1 MSNRYKEEGEK
12 SGPDT
17 EGEKSG
23 PDTDTTKIKTEN
35 HGHTLRFRYQFR
47 KYELTCNA
55 PVTVQDR
62 LQTDFYFKA
71 ICKKNQKGGQKG
83 GQKELVIQREQLP
96 RAAVTPH
103 FPCCLLSDNE
113 LLDIKFINSDGNS
126 GRVKTQNL
134 SVLSPEKFVSFYI
147 KTKGEKNIRM
157 LMKNKELKTIVDYA
171 CVYAV
176 KGEAVR
182 AALKRDGRFNSVLF
196 KKGALKDEKS
206 ESIMN
211 LFNPVDH
218 LDGKQFQVIVSPHQS
233 GSQEPSQE
241 SSQEMSHESGETVKD
256 EKSEVPEPP
265 QEKKPNEDFTSAQ
278 EKKTETPPKEKKK
291 RKYPDLKEI
300 PNTQEILKLLRAQHG
315 ELLKTLKERENLKNN
330 VEVKRFFRE
339 EYDKS
344 AQSFSEVKRVKQLME
359 LSDLICQIRINGSVN
374 GTGFLLFDRYVLT
387 NAHVVGDLVP
397 CTPTLKHELTAVFDF
412 EDLQSEVKVIP
423 VKENVVAFFYGK
435 DDMGNYLDFALLE
448 LSSDGK
454 QSGDGKSDLPELL
467 RHCNTPPTRGGVCII
482 GHPGGGVKRMDPCF
496 IIAKDDIKQEAERYS
511 EKNQNLNVFRVI
523 TQQCLA
529 EDKELRELQIMYHSC
544 FFHGSSGSPVFD
556 EYCNLIGVHTGGY
569 SYEGQRGETR
579 RMEFGLPM
587 FPILVQIFIQCR
599 EKKRSALVQY
609 FESQNNLKLVLQE
622 AEKQLQ
628 RSPQPMDIP

>member
-1 MSNRYKEEGEK
+1 MSNRYKE
-12 SGPDT
+12 

-23 PDTDTTKIKTEN
+23 PDTDTTKIKTEH

-71 ICKKNQKGGQKG
+71 ICKKNQKGGQK
-83 GQKELVIQREQLP
+83 ELVIQREQLP

-113 LLDIKFINSDGNS
+113 LLDIKFIISDGNS
-126 GRVKTQNL
+126 GRVKTQNH
-134 SVLSPEKFVSFYI
+134 SVLSTENFVSFYI

-157 LMKNKELKTIVDYA
+157 LMKNKELKTIVDYV

-182 AALKRDGRFNSVLF
+182 AALKRDGRFNTVLF
-196 KKGALKDEKS
+196 KKGALKEEKT
-206 ESIMN
+206 ESIMHLSN
-211 LFNPVDH
+211 LVDH
-218 LDGKQFQVIVSPHQS
+218 LDGKQFQVIVSPHPS

-256 EKSEVPEPP
+256 EKSEVSEPP
-265 QEKKPNEDFTSAQ
+265 QEKKNNKDSTSAQ
-278 EKKTETPPKEKKK
+278 EKETETPEKEKKS

-300 PNTQEILKLLRAQHG
+300 PNTQEILSLLRAQHG

-330 VEVKRFFRE
+330 VEVKRFFRK

-359 LSDLICQIRINGSVN
+359 LSDSVCQIRNNGFGS

-387 NAHVVGDLVP
+387 NAHVVGGLVP
-397 CTPTLKHELTAVFDF
+397 CTPPLKHSLTAVFDF
-412 EDLQSEVKVIP
+412 EGLQSEVKVIP
-423 VKENVVAFFYGK
+423 VKENVVAFLNGK

-448 LSSDGK
+448 LST
-454 QSGDGKSDLPELL
+454 DGKSDLPELV
-467 RHCNTPPTRGGVCII
+467 RRYSPPRDRGGVCII
-482 GHPGGGVKRMDPCF
+482 GHPEGGVKRMDPCF
-496 IIAKDDIKQEAERYS
+496 IIAKDDIKQEAKRYS

-523 TQQCLA
+523 TEQCLV
-529 EDKELRELQIMYHSC
+529 EDKEKRKSQIMYHSC

-569 SYEGQRGETR
+569 FYEGQRGETR
-579 RMEFGLPM
+579 SVMEYGLPM
-587 FPILVQIFIQCR
+587 FPILVQIFIQCS
-599 EKKRSALVQY
+599 KKERADVLQY
-609 FESQNNLKLVLQE
+609 FESQNNMEDILQVAKE
-622 AEKQLQ
+622 QLQ
-628 RSPQPMDIP
+628 RSSQPMDIP